1 MVKNDITVKILS
13 ELMHYNNYCYVTDLR
28 GGVYRDYYR
37 KRLMLNKKRE
47 IK

>member
-28 GGVYRDYYR
+28 GYIGIIIGRG
-37 KRLMLNKKRE
+37 LC
-47 IK
+47 